1 MAISRKTKILLVI
14 LAVLIVAAVALFIH
28 VSRDPLA
35 EFKAA
40 DVVQVGAAERKYIE
54 HVLGLI
60 GKNDMRHLY
69 KEMINMDAAV
79 FFDLFAQG
87 LFNEQ
92 DFCPARIVG
101 ATKKRI
107 ARDQN
112 NIDIHVK
119 SEKRGKVY
127 CFSLL
132 GIKDGFKIRNILE
145 SEDKRFN
152 KK

>member
-1 MAISRKTKILLVI
+1 MTKKTQILLVF
-14 LAVLIVAAVALFIH
+14 LAILIVAATALFIH

-35 EFKAA
+35 KFNAD
-40 DVVQVGAAERKYIE
+40 DVVQVGAAEQKYIS

-60 GKNDMRHLY
+60 EKNDMRGVY
-69 KEMINMDAAV
+69 GEMVNIEPAI
-79 FFDLFAQG
+79 FYDLFIQG
-87 LFNEQ
+87 LFKEQ
-92 DFCPARIVG
+92 DFCPAKIVG

-107 ARDQN
+107 ARDRN

-119 SEKRGKVY
+119 SEKRNKVY

-145 SEDKRFN
+145 SEDKHFKN
-152 KK
+152 K